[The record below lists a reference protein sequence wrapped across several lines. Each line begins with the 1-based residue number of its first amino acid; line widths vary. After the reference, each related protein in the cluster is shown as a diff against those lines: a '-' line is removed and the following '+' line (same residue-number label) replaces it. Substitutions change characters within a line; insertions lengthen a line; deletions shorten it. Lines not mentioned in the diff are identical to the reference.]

1 MQWFS
6 MLTVHSNHMGIFKK
20 VLMLEFF
27 LQIKQSL
34 RAGLGISNLKKFPSD
49 SKALQ
54 MLLMTDPEVSTMKIL
69 QVVKPNKK
77 NSLFTNGN

>member
-34 RAGLGISNLKKFPSD
+34 RAGLGISNLKKFPGD
-49 SKALQ
+49 SKALANVAYDRSRSVNYE
-54 MLLMTDPEVSTMKIL
+54 DPSGCEAK
-69 QVVKPNKK
+69 
-77 NSLFTNGN
+77 